1 MMAIY
6 DIWYIHDIVY
16 SYTVNDVN
24 GFYKAIIVT
33 GGGAHWNYPK
43 RTTHFRLGPET
54 WDREVR

>member
-1 MMAIY
+1 MMAID

-33 GGGAHWNYPK
+33 AGG
-43 RTTHFRLGPET
+43 TL
-54 WDREVR
+54 EVSQKNHAF

>member
-33 GGGAHWNYPK
+33 GGGHIGTIPK
-43 RTTHFRLGPET
+43 EPRILG
-54 WDREVR
+54 